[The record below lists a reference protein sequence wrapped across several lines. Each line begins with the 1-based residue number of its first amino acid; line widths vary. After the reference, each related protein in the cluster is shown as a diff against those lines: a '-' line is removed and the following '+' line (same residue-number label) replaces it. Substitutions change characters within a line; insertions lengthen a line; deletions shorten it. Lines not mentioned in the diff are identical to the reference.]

1 MCRLG
6 WGGKEP
12 RWERC
17 KEYQEPSGR
26 LSCQA
31 TSLHQPSLP
40 SLATEPFPWGTG
52 RGVGEGRRASP
63 AGQAGG
69 THTVTQQVSAG
80 MKLTAASGD
89 QTAPLCAQ
97 HLAKGAAE
105 TRPVPRGAC
114 ATHPGALSLLPRCL
128 TRGTSMQQGYPSVQ
142 QTYGAELLPLTL

>member
-89 QTAPLCAQ
+89 QTAP
-97 HLAKGAAE
+97 
-105 TRPVPRGAC
+105 R
-114 ATHPGALSLLPRCL
+114 HPSALSISPKELPKRGPYRGVPAQRTQALCL
-128 TRGTSMQQGYPSVQ
+128 CSPAV
-142 QTYGAELLPLTL
+142 